1 MAGGQKILGRL
12 PSGVTDRLPARIAE
26 RAERTVVGVVRL
38 HGVISPGM
46 NPLARS
52 VVNMSTVEPALKRAF
67 EADKLAAVA
76 LQINSPGGAP
86 TQSALVADR
95 IRGLAEEHQV
105 PVLAF
110 CEDVAASGGYWL
122 ACAADE
128 IYAHQTSIVGSVG
141 VISGGFGLTGLIEK
155 LGVERRLHTAGDN
168 KSRLDPF
175 LPEKPEDVQ
184 WLKGLQGELHTQF
197 KDWVRGR
204 RGDKLNGTDAELFT
218 GEVWTGAAAL
228 ERGLIDGLGTF
239 REIIA
244 ERFPD
249 AEPVVMEGKKPL
261 LARLG
266 LGGMPG
272 TRVGA
277 GSVAGA
283 GAGFGVGPSLAGSVV
298 EELLA
303 AAETRAAWARYGL

>member
-12 PSGVTDRLPARIAE
+12 PSTVTDRLPAKLAE

-38 HGVISPGM
+38 HGVITPSM
-46 NPLARS
+46 NPMARS
-52 VVNMSTVEPALKRAF
+52 VVNMTTVEPALKRAF

-155 LGVERRLHTAGDN
+155 LGVERRVHTAGNN

-175 LPEKPEDVQ
+175 LPEKAEDVE
-184 WLKGLQGELHTQF
+184 WLTGLQTELHTQF
-197 KDWVRGR
+197 KDWIRSR
-204 RGDKLNGTDAELFT
+204 RGDKLVGTDDELFT

-244 ERFPD
+244 DRFPD

-266 LGGMPG
+266 LGGIPG
-272 TRVGA
+272 SR
-277 GSVAGA
+277 GA
-283 GAGFGVGPSLAGSVV
+283 GAMSGALSAVD
-298 EELLA
+298 ELLA